1 MNSSSSEQPLQ
12 GGVVSLRRSKRTTA
26 GRKLETILETEREP
40 FLLATPVSAAA
51 ASRPVV
57 AATARVS
64 MVDRTSDS
72 VDSESVDCSCGVRE
86 DDHGHMVKC
95 ESCWSH
101 SSCAGLSM
109 SSAESLQTFLCHKC
123 SACTDQVQ
131 SVQNDYSTS
140 IAAQPIAPHVA
151 TPNQSLP
158 CNCNSELQQRMLQL
172 EQCHETKYAELLQRL
187 ADVEQRAKN
196 DVKVLRLQILSLEEE
211 VQSLKTA
218 LATPRPGRPN
228 TTRSNRSNRANLPN
242 RQPPPNER
250 SNLPNPAT
258 HTQQSAQPR
267 HHPPPQLQPPTVS
280 DSSSHHPSQYRIVW
294 GTRRSCSAETV
305 RSTISSL
312 VSASIP
318 ASPQF
323 IVKKSLRPI
332 NSKSKWWFTIIS
344 SVEILQTLD
353 TNGISSRRK
362 PTGFFNNPYV
372 HPDLQCLQPRNQAPP
387 MVCPNPLPNGDPSHN
402 SPTPST
408 SHSEPQP
415 NSVQTLPTLHPA
427 HCKDNPQQSEP
438 KSVINSLSMPAEP
451 TFHPISPV
459 PQSSPTFNLVSI
471 QSQPSAPSPPEL
483 ISPPTNAPDLISAH
497 FLGNTPLET
506 QTCLQGRISRTK
518 SHTFSPL

>member
-1 MNSSSSEQPLQ
+1 M
-12 GGVVSLRRSKRTTA
+12 LRCKARAFPVGTA
-26 GRKLETILETEREP
+26 YGYMI
-40 FLLATPVSAAA
+40 
-51 ASRPVV
+51 SRPLF
-57 AATARVS
+57 TPRKTR
-64 MVDRTSDS
+64 MRMNLD
-72 VDSESVDCSCGVRE
+72 
-86 DDHGHMVKC
+86 
-95 ESCWSH
+95 
-101 SSCAGLSM
+101 
-109 SSAESLQTFLCHKC
+109 
-123 SACTDQVQ
+123 
-131 SVQNDYSTS
+131 
-140 IAAQPIAPHVA
+140 HVA
-151 TPNQSLP
+151 S
-158 CNCNSELQQRMLQL
+158 MLQL
-172 EQCHETKYAELLQRL
+172 EQSHETKYAELFQRL

-228 TTRSNRSNRANLPN
+228 TTRSNRSIRANLPN

-267 HHPPPQLQPPTVS
+267 HHPPPQIQPPTVS

-312 VSASIP
+312 VSDSIP

-353 TNGISSRRK
+353 TKWHLIQEKTNW
-362 PTGFFNNPYV
+362 V
-372 HPDLQCLQPRNQAPP
+372 LQRSLRPPRPAVPSVPQPSTP
-387 MVCPNPLPNGDPSHN
+387 MVCPNPPPNGDPSHN
-402 SPTPST
+402 SLTLST

-415 NSVQTLPTLHPA
+415 NSVQTSSTLHSA
-427 HCKDNPQQSEP
+427 HCKDNPQQNDP
-438 KSVINSLSMPAEP
+438 ISVINSLSVPAEP
-451 TFHPISPV
+451 TSRPISPV
-459 PQSSPTFNLVSI
+459 PPLSSPTFNSVSM
-471 QSQPSAPSPPEL
+471 QSQPSAPSPPEFL
-483 ISPPTNAPDLISAH
+483 SPPTNAPDSIHAH

-506 QTCLQGRISRTK
+506 PNIPPGAHLQN
-518 SHTFSPL
+518 